1 MQLSSMMLCVNF
13 KKEDSDTRSPES
25 RPSTR
30 SKIRAKVGA
39 VVGSVALSGALMVAQ
54 PAPAQAQIPLPP
66 LPTMPLELANMIDGI
81 NQGARAAAWDTRN
94 GLIAQ
99 VRAILPP
106 EAANPIAGAIDGVIN
121 LLFPGLI
128 AERSAPPAP
137 PAFDRGPCPVW
148 ADACVDLRGGRSW
161 LQHNGQVTHV
171 APSSA
176 GAPSPATATPT
187 GVFKVQYKVKN
198 EISNEFGGAPMPNA
212 VYFTNQGHAFHAGT
226 VGLLSHGCVH
236 LKYADSEVFFNTLQ
250 PGNTVYIY

>member
-1 MQLSSMMLCVNF
+1 MILCVNF
-13 KKEDSDTRSPES
+13 QKQDSPTTQTPARS
-25 RPSTR
+25 RLRT
-30 SKIRAKVGA
+30 KVGA
-39 VVGSVALSGALMVAQ
+39 VVGSVALSGALLVSQ
-54 PAPAQAQIPLPP
+54 PAPAQAQIPLPA
-66 LPTMPLELANMIDGI
+66 LPTMPLELANMVDGI

-99 VRAILPP
+99 VRAIFPA
-106 EAANPIAGAIDGVIN
+106 EVANPIAGAIDGVIN

-128 AERSAPPAP
+128 AERTAPAP
-137 PAFDRGPCPVW
+137 APAPAFDRGSCPVW

-161 LQHNGQVTHV
+161 LQHDGQVTHV

-187 GVFKVQYKVKN
+187 GVFKVQYKIKN
-198 EISNEFGGAPMPNA
+198 EVSREFGGAPMPNA

-236 LKYADSEVFFNTLQ
+236 LNYGDSEVFFNALQ